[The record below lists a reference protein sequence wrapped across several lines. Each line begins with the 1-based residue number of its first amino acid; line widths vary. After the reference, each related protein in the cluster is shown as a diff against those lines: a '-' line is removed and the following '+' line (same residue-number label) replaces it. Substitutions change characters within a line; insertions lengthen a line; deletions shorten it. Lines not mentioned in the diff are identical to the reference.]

1 MAGRGGVVA
10 VVPQLTVRH
19 IEASVKFY
27 EEILGFEATL
37 RDPETDPIFVMLEN
51 GEASLYLVSEDSREE
66 IYQLQQLK
74 AGDARGTGVRIYF
87 EVENAEAV
95 YRLAQDRGVPV
106 LRALTYNERED
117 YTDFSIADPDGYE
130 VGVYS

>member
-1 MAGRGGVVA
+1 M
-10 VVPQLTVRH
+10 PQLTVRH